1 MVAASVARCGVL
13 PLMLVYVHNPDVLDG
28 LGMQGADITVC
39 AINMLF
45 CISHGLLF
53 SRTFSQ
59 AQARFKTAAGASR
72 ASSTLNVMYYVGI
85 TFAIGSTLA
94 INTLMCVGDPRS
106 KCARPGSGHNHHRNS
121 SGVASTQI

>member
-13 PLMLVYVHNPDVLDG
+13 PLMLVYIRNPDLLDG

-59 AQARFKTAAGASR
+59 AQARFTTVGGASR
-72 ASSTLNVMYYVGI
+72 ASSTLNIMYYLGI
-85 TFAIGSTLA
+85 TFAIGSSLA
-94 INTLMCVGDPRS
+94 INKLMCMGGSPG
-106 KCARPGSGHNHHRNS
+106 KCARPGSGHNHHPND
-121 SGVASTQI
+121 SGVASTQV